1 MKLIELWG
9 SDGTLEVEIVLINN
23 VGIDRYVAA
32 LWGEGYSV
40 KNLSK
45 GVVGMYVIFERDVP
59 RDEPCA
65 WLAKVGVS
73 LRGND

>member
-9 SDGTLEVEIVLINN
+9 SDGTLEVEIILINN

-59 RDEPCA
+59 SQGMSH
-65 WLAKVGVS
+65 V
-73 LRGND
+73 RG

>member
-40 KNLSK
+40 KNLSE
-45 GVVGMYVIFERDVP
+45 GVVGMYVIFQRDVP
-59 RDEPCA
+59 SQGMSH
-65 WLAKVGVS
+65 V
-73 LRGND
+73 RG